1 MGAKQN
7 KLRTGDLANKS
18 DESGEMG
25 ENTHSIMMLGFVLM
39 TDLKTKTKIPGGH
52 EEQRHEH
59 QAFIPNIPRIQEE

>member
-1 MGAKQN
+1 
-7 KLRTGDLANKS
+7 
-18 DESGEMG
+18 MG